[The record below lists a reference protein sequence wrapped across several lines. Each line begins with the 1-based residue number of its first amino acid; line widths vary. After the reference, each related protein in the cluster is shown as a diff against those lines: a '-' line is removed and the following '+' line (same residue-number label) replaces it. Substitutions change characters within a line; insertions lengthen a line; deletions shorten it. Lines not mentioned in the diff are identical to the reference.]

1 MQTSH
6 LIPARGSIGVLFA
19 VTTVITSL
27 GKFPIAHISR
37 MYQVHYSEVN
47 MLG

>member
-6 LIPARGSIGVLFA
+6 LIAARGSIGVLFA
-19 VTTVITSL
+19 VSIVITSL
-27 GKFPIAHISR
+27 GKFPIVHIPR